1 MAIRPWHAGPRCW
14 FDSDCY
20 HSRCMAPRTARGVHP
35 GTASRQGSRI
45 GPLLLFGWALVAT
58 VLTAGPERIAGWLTE
73 RLAPELPPPVEASPV
88 AVYGPPVEVGALP
101 GWAGDDV
108 SEALP
113 ALLRSC
119 GRLLGQAA
127 DRPLKPVELGGTPGD
142 WRPLCG
148 ALRGLGDAAGEE
160 EVRAVIER
168 ELVAVP
174 LSRADAPD
182 AGGPTGRRRE
192 LDAAHRPLHRLLRAP
207 ASWQPSPQRAL
218 QRAAVHAAVRPRHGR
233 PGPVPRRSA
242 GPPGWPGGFAAGNLE
257 PYDDREEIA
266 SGSLAGR
273 GLELIWVDD
282 AIDAFFLHIQGSG
295 RVELDDGSMFRV
307 GYAAQNGHPYHA
319 IGRTLVDWGELKLEE
334 VSLQSIDAWLRTHP
348 DRAGEVMATNDSY
361 VFFRQIR
368 GEGPIGAQGVALT
381 PERSLAVDRQ
391 HVPLGVPVWL
401 DAMTPAAASEGPDER
416 RQWLLVAQ
424 DTGGA
429 IRGSV
434 RGDVFWGA
442 GERARAIAGR
452 MAHRGRY
459 WVLVPRG
466 VADRP
471 HPVGASPRQP

>member
-1 MAIRPWHAGPRCW
+1 
-14 FDSDCY
+14 
-20 HSRCMAPRTARGVHP
+20 MAPR
-35 GTASRQGSRI
+35 SKQGSVSRGRGTRI
-45 GPLLLFGWALVAT
+45 ALLVAVGWALVAT
-58 VLTAGPERIAGWLTE
+58 VLAIGPERIAGWLG
-73 RLAPELPPPVEASPV
+73 APEEAEAPAQPEAAAV
-88 AVYGPPVEVGALP
+88 AVYGPPVEIGALP

-119 GRLLGQAA
+119 DRLLAQPA

-148 ALRGLGDAAGEE
+148 ALRGLGDAAGEK

-182 AGGPTGRRRE
+182 AGGRPGDGASWTRRIGLFTGYFEPLLHGSRRRSERYRVPLYTQPADLVMVDLGRFRDDLRGRRV
-192 LDAAHRPLHRLLRAP
+192 A
-207 ASWQPSPQRAL
+207 
-218 QRAAVHAAVRPRHGR
+218 GR
-233 PGPVPRRSA
+233 IWGR
-242 GPPGWPGGFAAGNLE
+242 NLE
-257 PYDDREEIA
+257 PYDDREAIA

-295 RVELDDGSMFRV
+295 RVELDDGSIFRV

-319 IGRTLVDWGELKLEE
+319 IGRTLVDWGELTLGE
-334 VSLQSIDAWLRTHP
+334 VSLQSIDAWLRKHP

-401 DAMTPAAASEGPDER
+401 DAMTPAAAPEAPDER

-459 WVLVPRG
+459 WVLAPRG

-471 HPVGASPRQP
+471 NPVGASPRQP

>member
-1 MAIRPWHAGPRCW
+1 M
-14 FDSDCY
+14 
-20 HSRCMAPRTARGVHP
+20 
-35 GTASRQGSRI
+35 RI
-45 GPLLLFGWALVAT
+45 ALLAAVGWALVAT
-58 VLTAGPERIAGWLTE
+58 VLAIGPERIAGWLG
-73 RLAPELPPPVEASPV
+73 APWEAGAPDRPE
-88 AVYGPPVEVGALP
+88 AAAIPVYGPPVEVAALP

-113 ALLRSC
+113 PLLRSC
-119 GRLLGQAA
+119 DRLLAQPA
-127 DRPLKPVELGGTPGD
+127 DRPLEPSELGGTPGG
-142 WRPLCG
+142 WRPFCG
-148 ALRGLGDAAGEE
+148 ALRGLGDAAGE

-174 LSRADAPD
+174 LSRADV
-182 AGGPTGRRRE
+182 
-192 LDAAHRPLHRLLRAP
+192 P
-207 ASWQPSPQRAL
+207 AD
-218 QRAAVHAAVRPRHGR
+218 GR
-233 PGPVPRRSA
+233 PGEASGWSRRIGLFTGYFEPLLHGSRRRTERYGVPLYTQPSDLVMVDLGRFRDDLRGRRVA
-242 GPPGWPGGFAAGNLE
+242 GRVRGRSLE
-257 PYDDREEIA
+257 PYDDREAIA

-295 RVELDDGSMFRV
+295 RVELDDGSIFRV

-319 IGRTLVDWGELKLEE
+319 IGRTLVDWGELTLDE
-334 VSLQSIDAWLRTHP
+334 VSLQSIDAWLRAHA
-348 DRAGEVMATNDSY
+348 DRADEVMATNDSY

-401 DAMTPAAASEGPDER
+401 DAMTPAAAAENPDER

-466 VADRP
+466 VAAP
-471 HPVGASPRQP
+471 P

>member
-1 MAIRPWHAGPRCW
+1 MRIALIVAG
-14 FDSDCY
+14 
-20 HSRCMAPRTARGVHP
+20 
-35 GTASRQGSRI
+35 
-45 GPLLLFGWALVAT
+45 GWALVAT
-58 VLTAGPERIAGWLTE
+58 VVAIGPERIAGWLG
-73 RLAPELPPPVEASPV
+73 APKGAGAPALPDAEAI
-88 AVYGPPVEVGALP
+88 AVYGPPVEVASLP
-101 GWAGDDV
+101 GWTGDDV

-119 GRLLGQAA
+119 DRLLAQPA

-148 ALRGLGDAAGEE
+148 ALRGLGDGAGEE

-168 ELVAVP
+168 EAVAVP
-174 LSRADAPD
+174 LSRTDLEA
-182 AGGPTGRRRE
+182 AGGAGWVRRIGLFTGYFEPLLHGSRRRSERYGVPLYTQPSDLVMVDLGRFRDDLRGRRVAGR
-192 LDAAHRPLHRLLRAP
+192 
-207 ASWQPSPQRAL
+207 
-218 QRAAVHAAVRPRHGR
+218 VR
-233 PGPVPRRSA
+233 
-242 GPPGWPGGFAAGNLE
+242 GGSLE
-257 PYDDREEIA
+257 PYDGREAIV
-266 SGSLAGR
+266 SGSLGGR
-273 GLELIWVDD
+273 GLELVWVDD

-295 RVELDDGSMFRV
+295 RVELDDGSVFRV

-319 IGRTLVDWGELKLEE
+319 IGRTLVDWGELTLDE
-334 VSLQSIDAWLRTHP
+334 VSLQSIDAWLRAHA

-401 DAMTPAAASEGPDER
+401 DAMTPAAAAEAPDER

-459 WVLVPRG
+459 WVLVPRS
-466 VADRP
+466 V
-471 HPVGASPRQP
+471 VTSP

>member
-1 MAIRPWHAGPRCW
+1 
-14 FDSDCY
+14 
-20 HSRCMAPRTARGVHP
+20 MAPRTARGVHP

-182 AGGPTGRRRE
+182 AGGRPGDGASWTRRIGLFTGYFEPLLHGSRRRSERYSVPLYTQPSDLVMVDLGRFRDDLRGRRV
-192 LDAAHRPLHRLLRAP
+192 A
-207 ASWQPSPQRAL
+207 
-218 QRAAVHAAVRPRHGR
+218 GR
-233 PGPVPRRSA
+233 IRGR
-242 GPPGWPGGFAAGNLE
+242 NLE

>member
-1 MAIRPWHAGPRCW
+1 
-14 FDSDCY
+14 
-20 HSRCMAPRTARGVHP
+20 MAPR
-35 GTASRQGSRI
+35 SKQGSVSR
-45 GPLLLFGWALVAT
+45 GRGTRTALLVAVGWALVAT
-58 VLTAGPERIAGWLTE
+58 VLAIGPERIAGWLG
-73 RLAPELPPPVEASPV
+73 APEEAEAPAQPEAAAV

-108 SEALP
+108 SEASP

-119 GRLLGQAA
+119 DRLLAQPA

-160 EVRAVIER
+160 EVRAAIER

-182 AGGPTGRRRE
+182 AGGRPGDGASWARRIGLFTGYFEPLLHGSRRRSERYSVPLYTQPSDLVMVDLGRFRDDLRGRRVAGR
-192 LDAAHRPLHRLLRAP
+192 
-207 ASWQPSPQRAL
+207 
-218 QRAAVHAAVRPRHGR
+218 VRGR
-233 PGPVPRRSA
+233 S
-242 GPPGWPGGFAAGNLE
+242 LE
-257 PYDDREEIA
+257 PYDDREAIA

-295 RVELDDGSMFRV
+295 RVELDDGSIFRV

-319 IGRTLVDWGELKLEE
+319 IGRTLVDWGELTLDE

-361 VFFRQIR
+361 VFFRRIR

-401 DAMTPAAASEGPDER
+401 DAMTPAAAPETPDER

-466 VADRP
+466 LAAP
-471 HPVGASPRQP
+471 P

>member
-1 MAIRPWHAGPRCW
+1 M
-14 FDSDCY
+14 
-20 HSRCMAPRTARGVHP
+20 
-35 GTASRQGSRI
+35 RI
-45 GPLLLFGWALVAT
+45 ALLVAFGWALVAT
-58 VLTAGPERIAGWLTE
+58 VLAIGPKRIAGWLGTPKVAE
-73 RLAPELPPPVEASPV
+73 APPPPDPAAV
-88 AVYGPPVEVGALP
+88 AVYGLPVEVSSLP

-119 GRLLGQAA
+119 DRLLAQPA
-127 DRPLKPVELGGTPGD
+127 DRPLRPLELGGTPGD

-148 ALRGLGDAAGEE
+148 ALRVLGETAGEE

-168 ELVAVP
+168 EAVAVP
-174 LSRADAPD
+174 LARTDVEE
-182 AGGPTGRRRE
+182 TG
-192 LDAAHRPLHRLLRAP
+192 
-207 ASWQPSPQRAL
+207 
-218 QRAAVHAAVRPRHGR
+218 GR
-233 PGPVPRRSA
+233 PGEGSGWSRRIGLFTGYFEPLLHGSRRRSERYGVPLYTQPSDLVMVDLGRFRDDLRGRRVA
-242 GPPGWPGGFAAGNLE
+242 GRVQGGSLQ
-257 PYDDREEIA
+257 PYDDREAIA

-295 RVELDDGSMFRV
+295 RVQLDDGTVFRV

-319 IGRTLVDWGELKLEE
+319 IGRTLVDLGELTLEE
-334 VSLQSIDAWLRTHP
+334 VSLQSIDAWLREHP
-348 DRAGEVMATNDSY
+348 DRADEVMATNDSY
-361 VFFRQIR
+361 VFFREIR
-368 GEGPIGAQGVALT
+368 GDGPIGAQGVALT

-401 DAMTPAAASEGPDER
+401 DAMVPAAAADAPDER

-429 IRGSV
+429 IRGAV

-459 WVLVPRG
+459 WALVPRA
-466 VADRP
+466 VAL
-471 HPVGASPRQP
+471 SP

>member
-1 MAIRPWHAGPRCW
+1 M
-14 FDSDCY
+14 
-20 HSRCMAPRTARGVHP
+20 
-35 GTASRQGSRI
+35 RI
-45 GPLLLFGWALVAT
+45 SLLVAVGWALVAT
-58 VLTAGPERIAGWLTE
+58 VVALGPERIVGWLG
-73 RLAPELPPPVEASPV
+73 APGGAEPRAPTDAATTS
-88 AVYGPPVEVGALP
+88 VYGPPVEVASLP

-119 GRLLGQAA
+119 DRLLAQPA
-127 DRPLKPVELGGTPGD
+127 DRQLKPVELGGTPDD

-148 ALRGLGDAAGEE
+148 ALRGLRDGAGQE
-160 EVRAVIER
+160 EVSAAIER
-168 ELVAVP
+168 EMVAVP
-174 LSRADAPD
+174 LARTDAEA
-182 AGGPTGRRRE
+182 AG
-192 LDAAHRPLHRLLRAP
+192 
-207 ASWQPSPQRAL
+207 
-218 QRAAVHAAVRPRHGR
+218 GR
-233 PGPVPRRSA
+233 PGEGSGWSRRIGLFTGYFEPLLHGSRRRSERYSVPLYTQPSDLVMVDLGRFRDDLRGRRVA
-242 GPPGWPGGFAAGNLE
+242 GRVQGGSLQ
-257 PYDDREEIA
+257 PYDDREAIA

-295 RVELDDGSMFRV
+295 RVALDDGSVFRV

-319 IGRTLVDWGELKLEE
+319 IGRTLVDWGELTLEE
-334 VSLQSIDAWLRTHP
+334 VSLQSIDAWLREHP
-348 DRAGEVMATNDSY
+348 DRADEVMATNDSY
-361 VFFRQIR
+361 VFFREIR

-401 DAMTPAAASEGPDER
+401 DAMVPAAAAAAPDER

-429 IRGSV
+429 IRGAV

-442 GERARAIAGR
+442 GERARAVAGR

-459 WVLVPRG
+459 WALVPRA
-466 VADRP
+466 VARTL
-471 HPVGASPRQP
+471 